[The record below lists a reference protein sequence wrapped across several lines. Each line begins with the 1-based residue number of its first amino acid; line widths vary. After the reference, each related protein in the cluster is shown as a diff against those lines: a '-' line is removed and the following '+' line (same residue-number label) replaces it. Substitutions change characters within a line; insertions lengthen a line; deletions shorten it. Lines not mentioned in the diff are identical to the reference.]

1 MRVEKIVCDLCKE
14 EITGDVYEVKLPMLY
29 KVCAKTKSGAKLIA
43 WTDMGVVDKEICKF
57 CANKIA
63 NRLTGI

>member
-29 KVCAKTKSGAKLIA
+29 EVCAHAKSGAKLVA
-43 WTDMGVVDKEICKF
+43 WTDMGVVDQEIYKF